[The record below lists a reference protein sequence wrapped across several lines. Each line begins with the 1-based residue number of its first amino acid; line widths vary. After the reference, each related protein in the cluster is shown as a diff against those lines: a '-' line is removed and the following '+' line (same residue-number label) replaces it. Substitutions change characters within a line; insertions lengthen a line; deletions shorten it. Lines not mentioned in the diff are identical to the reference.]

1 MKIKCDFCGAMV
13 DETEKSCP
21 NCGAPLSGVNRTAPG
36 QPKTI
41 EELKQWYVDHN
52 LPPEDVTRFFIGK
65 NYKEPK
71 AFGIYKD
78 DAGDYVVY
86 KNKADGSRA
95 VRYRGSDEEYA
106 VNELYLRLKEEIL
119 NQKERNVERR
129 AGNVKSGSS
138 SADIGKGFGKGIM
151 KTLVIMMATYIGLG
165 LFAMGLVFVFSIIS
179 PSDKTDPKPSE
190 GYYSYEGNDYYK
202 QGNDWYYYDA
212 SGNDWGHTV
221 EEKIPEA
228 VSGDIDGQ
236 YKIMRVWLSR
246 TASGIMSLQ
255 RKQIIAIAMTETMM
269 MTETTGM
276 IHGIPTLTGI
286 QMIPGTATTQTGIR
300 TGDNNGRKNID
311 C

>member
-228 VSGDIDGQ
+228 VAGDIDGQ
-236 YKIMRVWLSR
+236 YR
-246 TASGIMSLQ
+246 TEDHEGMAFEDSFWYHEP
-255 RKQIIAIAMTETMM
+255 TE
-269 MTETTGM
+269 ET
-276 IHGIPTLTGI
+276 
-286 QMIPGTATTQTGIR
+286 
-300 TGDNNGRKNID
+300 DNSNSYDRDDDDDRNYMND
-311 C
+311 SWDSNSNWDSNDSWDSNDTDWDSDW

>member
-165 LFAMGLVFVFSIIS
+165 LFAMGLAYVFSIIS
-179 PSDKTDPKPSE
+179 PSDKIDPKPSE

-236 YKIMRVWLSR
+236 YK
-246 TASGIMSLQ
+246 
-255 RKQIIAIAMTETMM
+255 TENHEGMAFEDSFWYHEP
-269 MTETTGM
+269 TEET
-276 IHGIPTLTGI
+276 
-286 QMIPGTATTQTGIR
+286 
-300 TGDNNGRKNID
+300 DNSDSYDRDDDDDRNYRND
-311 C
+311 SWDSNSNWDSNDSWDSNDTDWDSDW

>member
-165 LFAMGLVFVFSIIS
+165 LFAMGLAYVFSIIS
-179 PSDKTDPKPSE
+179 PSDKIDPKPSE

-228 VSGDIDGQ
+228 VAGDIDGQ
-236 YKIMRVWLSR
+236 YR
-246 TASGIMSLQ
+246 TEDHEGMAFEDSFWYHEP
-255 RKQIIAIAMTETMM
+255 TE
-269 MTETTGM
+269 ET
-276 IHGIPTLTGI
+276 
-286 QMIPGTATTQTGIR
+286 
-300 TGDNNGRKNID
+300 DNSNSYDRDDDDDRNYRND
-311 C
+311 SWDSNSNWDSNDSWDSNDTDWDSDW

>member
-95 VRYRGSDEEYA
+95 VRYRGADEEYA

-129 AGNVKSGSS
+129 AENIKGSSS
-138 SADIGKGFGKGIM
+138 SADIGKSFGKGIM
-151 KTLVIMMATYIGLG
+151 KTLVIMMAVYIGIG
-165 LFAMGLVFVFSIIS
+165 LFTMGLVFVLSRRS
-179 PSDKTDPKPSE
+179 PSAKADPKPSV

-212 SGNDWGHTV
+212 SRDDWGHTV

-228 VSGDIDGQ
+228 VAGDIDGQ
-236 YKIMRVWLSR
+236 YK
-246 TASGIMSLQ
+246 
-255 RKQIIAIAMTETMM
+255 TENHEGMAFEDSFWYHEP
-269 MTETTGM
+269 TEET
-276 IHGIPTLTGI
+276 
-286 QMIPGTATTQTGIR
+286 
-300 TGDNNGRKNID
+300 DNSDSYDRDDDDDRNYRND
-311 C
+311 SWDSNSNWDSNDSWDSNDTDWDSDW

>member
-236 YKIMRVWLSR
+236 YK
-246 TASGIMSLQ
+246 
-255 RKQIIAIAMTETMM
+255 TENHEGMAFEDSFWYHEP
-269 MTETTGM
+269 TEET
-276 IHGIPTLTGI
+276 
-286 QMIPGTATTQTGIR
+286 
-300 TGDNNGRKNID
+300 DNSDSYDRDDDDDRNYRND
-311 C
+311 SWDSNSNWDSNDSWDSNDTDWDSDW